1 MGSSFFGL
9 EIGKSALQAQQQ
21 AMDITGHNIANANT
35 VGYTRQSAKMT
46 AKTVPLSGIFVPPY
60 LKSVGSG
67 VAVEEIQR
75 LRDRFIDLQLR
86 QESRIE
92 SYWSTIDEGLNQ
104 VEIIFGDPQE
114 SGLSNIMNNFWNA
127 WQELSKTPES
137 EASRALLVET
147 ANLLAEAF
155 QHTHSQL
162 VLTQEQF
169 DEQVA
174 LKVNEINSYLEQ
186 IHSVNQQI
194 IRLSAAGGNINDYK
208 DKLDLAVDG
217 LSKIIDLQVQ
227 EESNGTYTIIL
238 QGRVLASAK
247 ELNLLEAQVD
257 PLSGFN
263 QVYFQGTTQK
273 IDFANQSGEL
283 KAIFDL
289 RDSLLENYKSDL
301 NFLARELIEEVNTLH
316 QTGYTLQEPPAP
328 GGVFFVGSTAEDIA
342 VDPAISGDYRLVAAS
357 STGAPGDGEVAL
369 RIAQLRESDFV
380 NGANPDDYYRGVI
393 SRLGAERQEAQR
405 IAENQSLL
413 VDQLN
418 MRKESVSGVSLDEEM
433 TNLIKYQHAYN
444 AAASLIR
451 TLDEML
457 DTVVNRLR

>member
-9 EIGKSALQAQQQ
+9 EVGKSALQAQQQ

-46 AKTVPLSGIFVPPY
+46 AKTAALSGIFVPPH

-67 VAVEEIQR
+67 VVVEEIQR

-114 SGLSNIMNNFWNA
+114 SGLSNVMNNFWNA

-162 VLTQEQF
+162 VLAQEQF
-169 DEQVA
+169 DEKA
-174 LKVNEINSYLEQ
+174 ILKVGEINNYLEQ

-208 DKLDLAVDG
+208 DKLDLAVDE
-217 LSKIIDLQVQ
+217 LSKIMELQVQ
-227 EESNGTYTIIL
+227 EESDGTYTVIL
-238 QGRVLASAK
+238 QGRILASAE

-263 QVYFQGTTQK
+263 RVYFQGTTQEV
-273 IDFANQSGEL
+273 DFANQNGEL

-301 NFLARELIEEVNTLH
+301 DLLAQKLIEEVNNLH
-316 QTGYTLQEPPAP
+316 QAGYTLEEPPAK
-328 GGVFFVGSTAEDIA
+328 GGIFFTGSGAQDITVDTA
-342 VDPAISGDYRLVAAS
+342 VSGNYQLVAAS
-357 STGAPGDGEVAL
+357 STGAPGDGEIAL
-369 RIAQLRESDFV
+369 RIAQLRDSNFV
-380 NGANPDDYYRGVI
+380 NGAKPDDYYRGVI

-413 VDQLN
+413 VNQLN

-457 DTVVNRLR
+457 DTVVNRLK